1 MHLYLTYRGQV
12 IELLYPSL
20 ATLAVVTDQ
29 LDCLKSRYPEFSE
42 IRVAYTEL
50 EADEVDYEADLVD
63 EAISY
68 LRSSIYT
75 RSD

>member
-29 LDCLKSRYPEFSE
+29 LDCLNLDILNFQRFESL
-42 IRVAYTEL
+42 IL
-50 EADEVDYEADLVD
+50 N
-63 EAISY
+63 
-68 LRSSIYT
+68 
-75 RSD
+75 